1 MKSSPGRDFR
11 QIGHVFYALV
21 VWECTLIHI
30 KANGG
35 IDTERSY
42 PYEGVEEACHFDPDN
57 VGETDKGFVDIPA
70 GSEDD
75 LKTAVATVGPVSV
88 AIDAGHVTFQVHLIS
103 DSLFQGVLPKQN

>member
-1 MKSSPGRDFR
+1 MGMYPNV
-11 QIGHVFYALV
+11 HL
-21 VWECTLIHI
+21 

-88 AIDAGHVTFQVHLIS
+88 AIDAGHVTFQVHLIPA
-103 DSLFQGVLPKQN
+103 SLFQGVVLIYQSKTDLLLALFPRCLRRAQL